1 MLEYIILGFLLC
13 SNMSGYDIKRHMGH
27 SIAYFYDASFGS
39 IYPMLK
45 KMQRD
50 GTVTMTETAE
60 GGKPRK
66 EYAITE
72 AGREAF
78 FKWLDQPF
86 KLNRAKHD
94 HLVRFFFYRF
104 LPKER
109 AIELIHE
116 FIGTVRGE
124 IAVLSALRGKVQPYA
139 GTFEM
144 ATLDF
149 GTEYYQFVA
158 DWCEKFIKQLN
169 GSETGKDE
177 ES

>member
-13 SNMSGYDIKRHMGH
+13 SNMSGYDIKRSMGH

-45 KMQRD
+45 KMKRD

-60 GGKPRK
+60 SGKPRK

-78 FKWLDQPF
+78 FRWLDQPIT
-86 KLNRAKHD
+86 LNRAKHD
-94 HLVRFFFYRF
+94 QLVRIFFYRF

-109 AIELIHE
+109 AIQLIQE

-124 IAVLSALRGKVQPYA
+124 IAELSALRGKVKPYA

-144 ATLDF
+144 ATLDY
-149 GTEYYQFVA
+149 GTEYYQFTA
-158 DWCEKFIKQLN
+158 DWCEKFIKQL
-169 GSETGKDE
+169 SRDEAGKDG